1 MNQVL
6 TISEALYARLES
18 VAQLRGLS
26 IEQLLEEW
34 AEQENELSRRRQIVQ
49 QIDQLRER
57 LFVKYGEMPDS
68 TELLWA
74 DRGR

>member
-6 TISEALYARLES
+6 TISDTLYARLEAA
-18 VAQLRGLS
+18 AQLYGLS
-26 IEQLLEEW
+26 IEQLLEKW
-34 AEQENELSRRRQIVQ
+34 AERENELSRRRQIVQ

-57 LFVKYGEMPDS
+57 IFVKYGEMPDS
-68 TELLWA
+68 LELLWA